1 MLQNAA
7 SEFKNQH
14 GREMRLIIIHGAGN
28 DID

>member
-1 MLQNAA
+1 MLQHAI

-28 DID
+28 NI